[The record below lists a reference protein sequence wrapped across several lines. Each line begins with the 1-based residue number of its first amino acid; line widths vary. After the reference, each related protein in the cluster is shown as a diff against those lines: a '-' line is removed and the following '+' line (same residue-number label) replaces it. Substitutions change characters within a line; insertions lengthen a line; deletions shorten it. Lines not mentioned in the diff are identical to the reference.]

1 MQTIEETLDKYSSL
15 HSEYEEAFQQYR
27 TLELKMWSGLYD
39 NEEPFELTYLDGQP
53 SHIKIKTPDDVADII
68 TGCVIAIGGA
78 EWFRADGYWLSCYDT
93 KKDDHEMFVRIMR
106 NREHVHLIHK
116 SY

>member
-1 MQTIEETLDKYSSL
+1 MNIEETLAQYSSL
-15 HSEYEEAFQQYR
+15 HREYEKAFQQCR

-39 NEEPFELTYLDGQP
+39 NEEPFALPYLNGEP
-53 SHIKIKTPDDVADII
+53 TGIKIKTPNDVADII

-78 EWFRADGYWLSCYDT
+78 EWFRADGYWLSYYGT
-93 KKDDHEMFVRIMR
+93 KKEDHEIFVRIMC
-106 NREHVHLIHK
+106 NRDQTHLIHK

>member
-1 MQTIEETLDKYSSL
+1 MNIEETLDKYSSL
-15 HSEYEEAFQQYR
+15 HREYEELFQQCR
-27 TLELKMWSGLYD
+27 TLELKMWRGLYD

-53 SHIKIKTPDDVADII
+53 SHIKIKTPNDVADII
-68 TGCVIAIGGA
+68 TGCMIAIGGA
-78 EWFRADGYWLSCYDT
+78 EWFRVNGYWLSCYDT

-116 SY
+116 AY

>member
-1 MQTIEETLDKYSSL
+1 MNIEETLDKWGEL
-15 HSEYEEAFQQYR
+15 HDKYEAAYQEYR
-27 TLELKMWSGLYD
+27 TLEVDMWTVLYD
-39 NEEPFELTYLDGQP
+39 NEEQFELSYLNGEP
-53 SHIKIKTPDDVADII
+53 TGIKIKTPNDVADII

-93 KKDDHEMFVRIMR
+93 KKEDHEMFVRIMR
-106 NREHVHLIHK
+106 NRDHVYLIHK

>member
-1 MQTIEETLDKYSSL
+1 MDIEETLAKYSSL

-27 TLELKMWSGLYD
+27 TLELKMWTVLYD
-39 NEEPFELTYLDGQP
+39 NEEAFELSYLNGEP
-53 SHIKIKTPDDVADII
+53 TGIKIKTPNDVADII

-106 NREHVHLIHK
+106 NRDHVHLIHK

>member
-15 HSEYEEAFQQYR
+15 HREYEEAFQQYR
-27 TLELKMWSGLYD
+27 TLELKMWSGLYN

-53 SHIKIKTPDDVADII
+53 SHIKIKTPDDVANII

>member
-1 MQTIEETLDKYSSL
+1 MNIEETLAQYSSL
-15 HSEYEEAFQQYR
+15 HHEYEKAFQQCR
-27 TLELKMWSGLYD
+27 TLELKMWRGLYD
-39 NEEPFELTYLDGQP
+39 NEEPFELSYLNGEP
-53 SHIKIKTPDDVADII
+53 TGIKITTPNDVADII

-78 EWFRADGYWLSCYDT
+78 EWFRADGYWLSYYDT
-93 KKDDHEMFVRIMR
+93 KKDDHEMFVCIMH